1 MQNIQ
6 DKSGV
11 SMGPISLS
19 FADDSQVDDA
29 TDAELKE
36 KMLEEKKTIESLSK
50 TTTKEWREKYE
61 KDGLV
66 DLWVEEEFNSG
77 SRLKVRVHCL
87 FSCMNCYN
95 TDSRLHLMCSC
106 MLRSFMLRAKCREA
120 ELNST
125 AALTAN

>member
-36 KMLEEKKTIESLSK
+36 KMLEEKKTIESLSN

-87 FSCMNCYN
+87 FTYVNCCN
-95 TDSRLHLMCSC
+95 TDSGLHL
-106 MLRSFMLRAKCREA
+106 
-120 ELNST
+120 T
-125 AALTAN
+125 